1 MEYHLAQINIA
12 RMLAPAD
19 SPVMKEFMDNL
30 DYINALAEQSEGFV
44 WRLKDEVNNATS
56 IRVYNDD
63 FIIVNMSVWINAAT
77 LGRFVY
83 QTVHTDF
90 MRRRRQWFEK
100 MHQQHMVLWYVPA
113 GTEPTVEEAVTR
125 LDHIREH
132 GETPFGFGFRAQFTP
147 ADALAYR

>member
-12 RMLAPAD
+12 KMLAPAD

-30 DYINALAEQSEGFV
+30 DNINGLAEQSEGFV

-63 FIIVNMSVWINAAT
+63 FIIVNMSVWVNAET

-83 QTVHTDF
+83 QTLHTDF

-100 MHQQHMVLWYVPA
+100 MEQQHMVLWYVPA

-132 GETPFGFGFRAQFTP
+132 GETPFGFGFRSRFTP
-147 ADALAYR
+147 EDALAYR